1 MSKPLLPIRDI
12 SNQPIALNSMK
23 TGLELK
29 TREPTTTGESEI
41 TTYENG
47 AGNKDELPKVRG

>member
-1 MSKPLLPIRDI
+1 
-12 SNQPIALNSMK
+12 MK
-23 TGLELK
+23 TELELI

-47 AGNKDELPKVRG
+47 AGNKD

>member
-1 MSKPLLPIRDI
+1 
-12 SNQPIALNSMK
+12 MK